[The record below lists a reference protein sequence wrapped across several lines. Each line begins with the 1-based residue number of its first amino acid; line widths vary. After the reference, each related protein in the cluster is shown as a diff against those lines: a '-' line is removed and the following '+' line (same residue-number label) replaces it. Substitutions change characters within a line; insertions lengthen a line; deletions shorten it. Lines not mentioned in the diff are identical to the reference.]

1 MGCPLR
7 QQGQWALGEGEL
19 PHSSPGGCDIPWQLS
34 MVLGVLLHYPPSHL
48 PQTGE
53 GIPAP
58 NGMMGPKSTEMYD
71 PDSLGEGDG
80 CQVSC

>member
-1 MGCPLR
+1 
-7 QQGQWALGEGEL
+7 
-19 PHSSPGGCDIPWQLS
+19 

-53 GIPAP
+53 GIRAP